1 MHRKVKIAFLIFV
14 LLFQIVACAQEEREE
29 ILLEEVELNIVEE
42 TEKLEDDSIFVYVCG
57 AVKCEGVYELPSG
70 SRIYEAIAKA
80 GGFREDAAMTQVN
93 QAEVLQDEA
102 QIYVPTLEEQKE
114 SQKHDDGK
122 VNLNS
127 AAKEEL
133 MTLPGVG
140 ETKAESII
148 AYREQHGRFQTIEDI
163 MQISGI
169 KEGLFVKIKDYIT
182 V

>member
-1 MHRKVKIAFLIFV
+1 MHRKIKITFLIFV
-14 LLFQIVACAQEEREE
+14 FLFQIVACAQEEKEE
-29 ILLEEVELNIVEE
+29 MLLEKAELKIEDE
-42 TEKLEDDSIFVYVCG
+42 TKRLGTDSIFVYVCG
-57 AVKCEGVYELPSG
+57 AVKCEGVYELPCG
-70 SRIYEAIAKA
+70 SRVYEAVEKA
-80 GGFREDAAMTQVN
+80 GGFREDAAMTHVN
-93 QAEVLQDEA
+93 QAKVLQDEA

-114 SQKHDDGK
+114 SQKQNDGK
-122 VNLNS
+122 VNLNN

-140 ETKAESII
+140 EAKAESII
-148 AYREQHGRFQTIEDI
+148 AYREQYGGFQAIEEI